1 MKKSYLLTFLFVFIS
16 LNVFAQ
22 DADQLNEKSK
32 TLLDQGNYNQSFKTL
47 SQAAELGHPEAQ
59 YNLGYSYLEG
69 LGTSKNVEA
78 ANQWFLKSAKQDFV
92 DAQFKLAY
100 SYVLGRGVQKDMEKA
115 FTWFSKAAQNGDAES
130 QLLLVGMY
138 IEGNGVEKNI
148 PKALQL
154 AKELAKRKTPVN
166 LLVSGQITSARYN
179 LAQIYLKGMH
189 GVSPDTLESYKWHL
203 ITNESKID
211 FSVLVQQDIVN
222 SIKMIEEKYSDQ
234 KIQSLIDE
242 TENMFGRKL
251 SNIKNRHETEY

>member
-148 PKALQL
+148 PEKFKPDFLRGFFDADGSIF
-154 AKELAKRKTPVN
+154 KEKGKYYRVAFSGNLVVISYFKN
-166 LLVSGQITSARYN
+166 LL
-179 LAQIYLKGMH
+179 
-189 GVSPDTLESYKWHL
+189 
-203 ITNESKID
+203 
-211 FSVLVQQDIVN
+211 
-222 SIKMIEEKYSDQ
+222 EKF
-234 KIQSLIDE
+234 K
-242 TENMFGRKL
+242 
-251 SNIKNRHETEY
+251 IKNSFKQDKRDKYTIPHYFIRIYRKKDINKIMKIMYYKKTKHKLTRKYKRFLDFKEGYNE